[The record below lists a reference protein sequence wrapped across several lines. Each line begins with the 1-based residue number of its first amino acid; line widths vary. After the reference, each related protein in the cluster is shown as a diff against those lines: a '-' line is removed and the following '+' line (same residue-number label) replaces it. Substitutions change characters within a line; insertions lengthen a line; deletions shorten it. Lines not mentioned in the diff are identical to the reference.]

1 MSAAM
6 NRVER
11 WERRAEI
18 PLMTIAVVFLIAY
31 AVPIVRPSVSD
42 DVRFWCEVVVNVT
55 WALFA
60 VDYVVRLVL
69 TDRRGQFVRRNLFD
83 LAIIVLPL
91 LRPLRLLR
99 LVVLLRVLNRVGRQT
114 MRGKVVVYA
123 VGGAALLLLV
133 GGLAVTEA
141 EMAEPGSPIG
151 DFGDGLWWAV
161 TTMTTVGYGD
171 VYPATTTGRFVA
183 FALMLGGV
191 ALLGVVT
198 ATLASWLVSSVADG
212 ASAEA
217 ASDAAAG
224 AGAQAPVALEAV
236 AAQAPSATG
245 TVPDG
250 DRDHDRAAHHLRE
263 LTAEVRAL
271 REEVAQLRSSGS

>member
-1 MSAAM
+1 MGAAM
-6 NRVER
+6 SRVER
-11 WERRAEI
+11 WEKRAEV
-18 PLMTIAVVFLIAY
+18 PLMTIAVVFLVAY
-31 AVPIVRPSVSD
+31 ALPIVRPSVSD

-69 TDRRGQFVRRNLFD
+69 ADRRGQFVRRNLFD

-99 LVVLLRVLNRVGRQT
+99 LVVLLRVLNRVGKQT

-141 EMAEPGSPIG
+141 EMAEPASPIG

-198 ATLASWLVSSVADG
+198 ATLASWLVSSVTDG

-217 ASDAAAG
+217 VPEAAAATGVPASDA
-224 AGAQAPVALEAV
+224 LEL
-236 AAQAPSATG
+236 G
-245 TVPDG
+245 
-250 DRDHDRAAHHLRE
+250 E
-263 LTAEVRAL
+263 LVAEVRAL
-271 REEVAQLRSSGS
+271 RAEVAMLRESVEPG